1 MKAVLFMKELGIKVK
16 RIAELLPIS
25 KSTIYRKSKNKSNL
39 KNDNGR
45 RNSIS
50 SNNKKIYG
58 TTPVNNTRS
67 ELNKLLMEKINELA
81 LKYPFYGYR
90 RIYALLRKEG
100 MLVNHKRVYRL
111 YKELNL
117 QRPKKKKKRIR
128 KNLINSLPSLNLI
141 KASYPNN
148 VWVTDFVY
156 DSLTN
161 NRPLRILIIQD
172 AYTKKVVG
180 YGIQRSIT
188 AEDVK
193 MIFERA
199 IRLNGKP
206 DVIRSDNGP
215 EFRSKLL
222 NSFLN
227 TNRIKHEF
235 IEKGKPY
242 QNGIAESFMD
252 KLRDECLNLNTFK
265 NIEEAKEIIANYIN
279 FYNRK
284 RPHSSLNYKTPIEF
298 ERSLAI
304 I

>member
-1 MKAVLFMKELGIKVK
+1 MKVVLFMKELGIKVK

-25 KSTIYRKSKNKSNL
+25 KSTIYRKSKNNPKNNSNARNRS
-39 KNDNGR
+39 NDT
-45 RNSIS
+45 
-50 SNNKKIYG
+50 NKKIEG
-58 TTPVNNTRS
+58 SSGNTRY
-67 ELNKLLMEKINELA
+67 ELNKLLMKRINELA

-117 QRPKKKKKRIR
+117 QRPKKKKRIR
-128 KNLINSLPSLNLI
+128 RNLINSLSSLNLI

-161 NRPLRILIIQD
+161 NRALRILIIQD

-193 MIFERA
+193 MIFEKA

-252 KLRDECLNLNTFK
+252 KPRDECLNL
-265 NIEEAKEIIANYIN
+265 YIL
-279 FYNRK
+279 R
-284 RPHSSLNYKTPIEF
+284 I
-298 ERSLAI
+298 
-304 I
+304 